1 MLGGFFMPKK
11 VGRPRKSTTTITDT
25 RVGENGRSKV
35 WTFVVYPESIDKNWK
50 AILDEEHIQWI
61 ESPLHDKDVNADGT
75 VKKAHIHVMV
85 LFSSVKTYE
94 QVADLTAQIGATI
107 PQRVRDSR
115 AMARYFIHKDNPEKA
130 QYAQSDII
138 AHGGADLTALM
149 ERTASENRQMV
160 MDMVTYIRENNIDC
174 YADFVD
180 YCLDCN
186 YDWFVA
192 LAERD
197 TFLIKEYIK
206 SKSWK
211 KYNKPLL
218 DASLYTLK

>member
-11 VGRPRKSTTTITDT
+11 VGRPRKSTTTTTDT

-75 VKKAHIHVMV
+75 AKKAHIHVMV

-107 PQRVRDSR
+107 PQSIPPSPPPPLWPGCPGRSSPSGSR
-115 AMARYFIHKDNPEKA
+115 RGRRSRP
-130 QYAQSDII
+130 
-138 AHGGADLTALM
+138 
-149 ERTASENRQMV
+149 V
-160 MDMVTYIRENNIDC
+160 PV
-174 YADFVD
+174 
-180 YCLDCN
+180 
-186 YDWFVA
+186 
-192 LAERD
+192 
-197 TFLIKEYIK
+197 
-206 SKSWK
+206 
-211 KYNKPLL
+211 PLRGP
-218 DASLYTLK
+218 